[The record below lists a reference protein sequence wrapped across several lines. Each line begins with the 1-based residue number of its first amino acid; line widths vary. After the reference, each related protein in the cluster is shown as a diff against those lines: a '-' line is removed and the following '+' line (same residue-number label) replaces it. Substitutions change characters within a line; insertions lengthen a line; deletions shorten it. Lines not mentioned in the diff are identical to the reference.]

1 MTALAIDHVI
11 LATRDIEATAAC
23 LEGDHGLA
31 SLPGGRHAGHG
42 TGNRI
47 VPLGSAY
54 IEIMGIV
61 DEAEAAASPM
71 GSWLREMTAEGAR
84 LAALC
89 LRTDAPGF
97 DATAEHLGLRPL
109 PMSRDAPRGLTLS
122 WRLAGLPEA
131 MADPSHPFFI
141 DWQVPP
147 EHHPAHGAV
156 PHRVE
161 PDGFAWVELAG
172 DPEAIRGRLGDDV
185 PGVRVVEASS
195 AGRSRHCG
203 DRGRRRGPAGLATGA
218 CDGQPSV

>member
-1 MTALAIDHVI
+1 MADLAIDHVI
-11 LATRDIEATAAC
+11 LATRDIDATSAR
-23 LEGDHGLA
+23 LERDHGLS
-31 SLPGGRHAGHG
+31 SLEGGRHAGHG

-71 GSWLREMTAEGAR
+71 GSWIREQTAHGDR

-97 DATAEHLGLRPL
+97 DATAERLALRPL
-109 PMSRDAPRGLTLS
+109 PMSRDAPGGVTLS

-147 EHHPAHGAV
+147 EHHPARGAA

-172 DPEAIRGRLGDDV
+172 DAEAIRGWLGGDV
-185 PGVRVVEASS
+185 PGVRVVAQPQPGVRAAVAL
-195 AGRSRHCG
+195 AGG
-203 DRGRRRGPAGLATGA
+203 GEIVLE
-218 CDGQPSV
+218 

>member
-11 LATRDIEATAAC
+11 LATRDIEATAAR
-23 LEGDHGLA
+23 LERDLGLA
-31 SLPGGRHAGHG
+31 SLAGGRHAGHG

-71 GSWLREMTAEGAR
+71 GAWLREMTAEGDR

-97 DATAEHLGLRPL
+97 DATAARLALRPL
-109 PMSRDAPRGLTLS
+109 PMSRDAPGGLTLS
-122 WRLAGLPEA
+122 WRLAGLAEA

-141 DWQVPP
+141 NWQIPP
-147 EHHPAHGAV
+147 DQHPARSSA

-161 PDGFAWVELAG
+161 PDGFAWVELGG
-172 DPEAIRGRLGDDV
+172 DPETIRAWLGGDV
-185 PGVRVVEASS
+185 SGVRVVEASQPGVR
-195 AGRSRHCG
+195 A
-203 DRGRRRGPAGLATGA
+203 AVALADGA
-218 CDGQPSV
+218 EVVLEQR

>member
-47 VPLGSAY
+47 VPLGDAY

-71 GSWLREMTAEGAR
+71 GSWLREMTAEGDR

-97 DATAEHLGLRPL
+97 DATAERLALRPL
-109 PMSRDAPRGLTLS
+109 PMSRDAPGGLTLS

-131 MADPSHPFFI
+131 MADPSRPFFI
-141 DWQVPP
+141 DWQIPP
-147 EHHPAHGAV
+147 DQHPARGSA

-172 DPEAIRGRLGDDV
+172 DPEAIRGRLGGEV
-185 PGVRVVEASS
+185 AGVRVVEATELGVH
-195 AGRSRHCG
+195 AAVALAGGAEVVLARGRS
-203 DRGRRRGPAGLATGA
+203 L
-218 CDGQPSV
+218 

>member
-1 MTALAIDHVI
+1 MADLAIDHVI
-11 LATRDIEATAAC
+11 LATRDIDATSAR
-23 LEGDHGLA
+23 LERDHGLS
-31 SLPGGRHAGHG
+31 SLEGGRHAGHG

-71 GSWLREMTAEGAR
+71 GSWIREQTAHGDR
-84 LAALC
+84 IAALC

-97 DATAEHLGLRPL
+97 DATAERLALRPL
-109 PMSRDAPRGLTLS
+109 SMSRDAPGGVTLS

-147 EHHPAHGAV
+147 EHHPARGPA

-172 DPEAIRGRLGDDV
+172 DPEAIRGRLGGDV
-185 PGVRVVEASS
+185 PGVRVVEASQPGVRAAVAL
-195 AGRSRHCG
+195 AGG
-203 DRGRRRGPAGLATGA
+203 GEIVLE
-218 CDGQPSV
+218 